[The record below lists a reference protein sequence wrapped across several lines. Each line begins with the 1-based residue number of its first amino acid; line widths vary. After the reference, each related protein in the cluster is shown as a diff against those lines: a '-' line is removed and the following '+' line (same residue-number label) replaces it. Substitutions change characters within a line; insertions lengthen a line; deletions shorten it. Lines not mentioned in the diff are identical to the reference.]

1 MRKQR
6 GPRGQWA
13 SHYGT
18 TTLRLEPGFSY
29 PPNGPRYELLVFD
42 DAGQVIVPLNEWYRL
57 MQGYGAQRTRDTY
70 LAALRPWFGFLI
82 RRGLAWND
90 RPTEVREYTRQFLL
104 EAGCVLQR
112 GSVDGWFVRPSNE
125 TPISPNGLHVVIAAL
140 RNFYDVM
147 IRGVWVHED
156 RRSHPLYGHE
166 NPMYS
171 SLLLAWRREH
181 RRWIRNVGAPDYA
194 GIRSESHAYTAKQP
208 VGFFQMKR
216 QPLEPPVAR
225 DAEPTRMVTL
235 AGIRYMID
243 NAASRESVLL
253 RILLESGARVSEVL
267 NLTAGGLRQAH
278 NPQIG
283 IDVKAFVRGK
293 GDLTRSKAIW
303 FSENTRE
310 RLFRYVARERSKRD
324 LERRTRLD
332 QLGDE
337 EPIFL
342 SNRRKQLGY
351 SGFLSCFRR
360 LLHQAQRHF
369 HAPPANSNVPWVALP
384 HITPHTIRH
393 LHTTFRVKDIR
404 ARFSSKTEREA
415 AFEALVGDMGWRTA
429 AMLKV
434 YDHAITRAEMKEQM
448 ANSVHEW
455 VENAAHDR
463 VSLQAL
469 LLGNQAGL
477 PHQVVQPQ
485 SAIDVPVSSFVLTD
499 TAREGLAW
507 LEGLEDA

>member
-1 MRKQR
+1 
-6 GPRGQWA
+6 
-13 SHYGT
+13 
-18 TTLRLEPGFSY
+18 
-29 PPNGPRYELLVFD
+29 VFD
-42 DAGQVIVPLNEWYRL
+42 DAGEVIVPLNEWYRL

-82 RRGLAWND
+82 QRGFAWNAS
-90 RPTEVREYTRQFLL
+90 PSEVREYTRQFLL

-112 GSVDGWFVRPSNE
+112 GSVDGWFVRPSNG

-156 RRSHPLYGHE
+156 RRSHPLYAHE

-171 SLLLAWRREH
+171 GLLLAWRREH

-194 GIRSESHAYTAKQP
+194 GIRSESRAHTAKQP

-225 DAEPTRMVTL
+225 DAEATRMVTL

-253 RILLESGARVSEVL
+253 RILLETGARVSEVL
-267 NLTAGGLRQAH
+267 NLTACGLRQAH

-293 GDLTRSKAIW
+293 GDLSRSKPIW

-324 LERRTRLD
+324 LQRRTRLD
-332 QLGDE
+332 QLEDE

-351 SGFLSCFRR
+351 SGFLTCFRR
-360 LLHQAQRHF
+360 LLRQAQRHF
-369 HAPPANSNVPWVALP
+369 HAARPRASKCALAPA
-384 HITPHTIRH
+384 I
-393 LHTTFRVKDIR
+393 
-404 ARFSSKTEREA
+404 
-415 AFEALVGDMGWRTA
+415 
-429 AMLKV
+429 
-434 YDHAITRAEMKEQM
+434 
-448 ANSVHEW
+448 
-455 VENAAHDR
+455 
-463 VSLQAL
+463 
-469 LLGNQAGL
+469 
-477 PHQVVQPQ
+477 
-485 SAIDVPVSSFVLTD
+485 
-499 TAREGLAW
+499 
-507 LEGLEDA
+507 